1 MPKIVD
7 PQERRRLVAD
17 AVHVVIARDGLEAAS
32 LRNVAEEAGLAI
44 GSIRH
49 YFTDHDELL
58 IFALQEL
65 GRRVGERVWA
75 HAEKIL
81 SEATDARTNRRR
93 RTENL
98 LAEFLPLDAARHDE
112 LVLWHEFAMAARTRP
127 ALLAQ
132 ADETQQILHNL
143 VLHTVRGAQA
153 AGGLPAD
160 LDVELE
166 AIRLRALLDGLGMQ
180 AVLFPQR
187 FPPELQR
194 EVVRRHLDSLIPPPP
209 PAVAESETL

>member
-7 PQERRRLVAD
+7 PQERRRMVAD
-17 AVHVVIARDGLEAAS
+17 AVHVVVTRNGLEAAS

-49 YFTDHDELL
+49 YFTGHDELL

-65 GRRVGERVWA
+65 GRRVSERVWA
-75 HAEKIL
+75 HAETIL
-81 SEATDARTNRRR
+81 GEARADRRR
-93 RTENL
+93 HTEDL

-132 ADETQQILHNL
+132 ANETHQILQDL
-143 VLHTVRGAQA
+143 VIRTVRGAQA

-160 LDVELE
+160 LDVEVE
-166 AIRLRALLDGLGMQ
+166 GIRLRALLDGLGMQ

-194 EVVRRHLDSLIPPPP
+194 EVIRRHLDSLVRTG
-209 PAVAESETL
+209 AGDVREERQQ